1 MDWLGL
7 LGLGALVDRWRA
19 HAIEAAIAAE
29 DRTTLFRLELRDYRR
44 RLAMIV
50 GLIIAA
56 AALTVVTLTVVSGA
70 VMVHFWDTPERLIAV
85 WSVAGLWIF
94 LWLAAAV
101 ALWSMARKAGNGFA
115 LTRQELARDWHEI
128 KEQL

>member
-44 RLAMIV
+44 RLAMIL
-50 GLIIAA
+50 GLTIAA

-85 WSVAGLWIF
+85 WSVAGLWLF

-101 ALWSMARKAGNGFA
+101 ALWSLARKAGSGFA

>member
-44 RLAMIV
+44 RLAMIL
-50 GLIIAA
+50 GLTIAA

-85 WSVAGLWIF
+85 WSVAGLWLF

-101 ALWSMARKAGNGFA
+101 ALWSLARKAGNGFA